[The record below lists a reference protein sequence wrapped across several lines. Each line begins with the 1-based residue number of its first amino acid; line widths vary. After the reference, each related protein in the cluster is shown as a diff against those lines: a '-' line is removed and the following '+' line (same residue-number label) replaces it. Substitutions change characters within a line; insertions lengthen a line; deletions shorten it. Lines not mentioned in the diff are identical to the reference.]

1 MGYYFL
7 KGKLK
12 SIYLVFFGVVGNI
25 NEKLE
30 I

>member
-12 SIYLVFFGVVGNI
+12 SIYLALFGVAGNI

-30 I
+30 T